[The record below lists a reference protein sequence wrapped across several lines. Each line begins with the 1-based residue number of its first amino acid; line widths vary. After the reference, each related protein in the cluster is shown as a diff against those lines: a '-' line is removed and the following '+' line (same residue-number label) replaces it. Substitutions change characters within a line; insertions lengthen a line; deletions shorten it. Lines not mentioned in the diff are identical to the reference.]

1 MCHGLN
7 ILKCSGFLFIVFV
20 LSIPLQLV
28 QADNSY
34 GFNLDEGV
42 NILQKEKL
50 RLQYNKRYQQQQLQ
64 QRRKLNQ
71 QHATA
76 SKRVATQPAR
86 KPAHRPTPVVKRAPV
101 TQQNAAVGGCTDC
114 FSPSSATS
122 SSHQPNR
129 RVAVPEADSLFLAAT
144 NGDVSS
150 IGRLLSQGVNVNAMN
165 SERETA
171 LHMAAARGHYSA
183 LIYLINHGANINA
196 RTTKNW
202 VPLHHAVRFRHANIA
217 NYLLKHGSS
226 ATIRTSD
233 GVTAI
238 DMARRVRDQ
247 RMLNILG
254 AR

>member
-1 MCHGLN
+1 MQHGLN
-7 ILKCSGFLFIVFV
+7 INKCSMSFLIIFM
-20 LSIPLQLV
+20 LSVPLHLA
-28 QADNSY
+28 QANSSY
-34 GFNLDEGV
+34 GFNIDEGV
-42 NILQKEKL
+42 NILQKETL
-50 RLQYNKRYQQQQLQ
+50 RLEYNKRYQQQQRQ
-64 QRRKLNQ
+64 KQKRAVAS
-71 QHATA
+71 AT
-76 SKRVATQPAR
+76 KRLAPQPVNR
-86 KPAHRPTPVVKRAPV
+86 PAHRPAPVVKPAPV
-101 TQQNAAVGGCTDC
+101 NQQNAAVGSCTDC
-114 FSPSSATS
+114 YTPSSAS
-122 SSHQPNR
+122 SSAPQKNGR
-129 RVAVPEADSLFLAAT
+129 AAIPEADSLFLAAT

-150 IGRLLSQGVNVNAMN
+150 IGRLLSQGVNVNAVN

-202 VPLHHAVRFRHANIA
+202 IPLHHAVRFRHANIA

-233 GVTAI
+233 GMTAI

>member
-1 MCHGLN
+1 MRHGLN
-7 ILKCSGFLFIVFV
+7 NIQWSGLLPVIFV
-20 LSIPLQLV
+20 LSIPLQLA

-42 NILQKEKL
+42 NIMQKEKL
-50 RLQYNKRYQQQQLQ
+50 RLEYNKRYQQQQRQKLKQ
-64 QRRKLNQ
+64 KHALVTNRRVIIRPVNR
-71 QHATA
+71 
-76 SKRVATQPAR
+76 S
-86 KPAHRPTPVVKRAPV
+86 AHRPAPVVNRAPV
-101 TQQNAAVGGCTDC
+101 TQQNAAVGSCTDC
-114 FSPSSATS
+114 YSPSSASPSASQTK
-122 SSHQPNR
+122 R

-144 NGDVSS
+144 NGDVST

-196 RTTKNW
+196 RTSKNW

-233 GVTAI
+233 GMTAI